1 MECVDFC
8 AKKIAVVFNEGV
20 KNPYPVLQN
29 LEQILLEK
37 SANPEILEIKE
48 MKYGFDFV
56 FAVGGDGTILHVSK
70 FYAMTK
76 TPVLGINLGRLGYL
90 SQVKSDNI
98 KHAIDNVFENKY
110 SIEKRMMLTSSGK
123 FALND
128 FVIKG
133 ASQTRTSRFVL
144 YINDKF
150 VCDYIADG
158 LIVSTPTGSTA
169 YGLSAGGPVLYPK
182 IDAIEIVPICP
193 HTLTARPLV
202 IPANEK
208 IMVTTSADEEKRF
221 NLITDGA
228 DNLEV
233 NSEIV
238 IEKADYNAHL
248 ALLEDDAFYSVLR
261 DKLHWGVSP
270 KSL

>member
-1 MECVDFC
+1 M
-8 AKKIAVVFNEGV
+8 
-20 KNPYPVLQN
+20 LQN

-128 FVIKG
+128 FVPPCAK
-133 ASQTRTSRFVL
+133 
-144 YINDKF
+144 
-150 VCDYIADG
+150 
-158 LIVSTPTGSTA
+158 
-169 YGLSAGGPVLYPK
+169 
-182 IDAIEIVPICP
+182 
-193 HTLTARPLV
+193 
-202 IPANEK
+202 
-208 IMVTTSADEEKRF
+208 
-221 NLITDGA
+221 
-228 DNLEV
+228 
-233 NSEIV
+233 
-238 IEKADYNAHL
+238 
-248 ALLEDDAFYSVLR
+248 
-261 DKLHWGVSP
+261 
-270 KSL
+270 

>member
-90 SQVKSDNI
+90 SQVNSDNI
-98 KHAIDNVFENKY
+98 KY
-110 SIEKRMMLTSSGK
+110 SRRYSTLPTTNGS
-123 FALND
+123 
-128 FVIKG
+128 IKSLQLG
-133 ASQTRTSRFVL
+133 EYADMVPKTVGGSATT
-144 YINDKF
+144 YM
-150 VCDYIADG
+150 CDYYWQNSNLNTLLVGGRVGRGSDEGLASFYGDHSVSNTYADVG
-158 LIVSTPTGSTA
+158 
-169 YGLSAGGPVLYPK
+169 
-182 IDAIEIVPICP
+182 
-193 HTLTARPLV
+193 AR
-202 IPANEK
+202 
-208 IMVTTSADEEKRF
+208 
-221 NLITDGA
+221 
-228 DNLEV
+228 
-233 NSEIV
+233 
-238 IEKADYNAHL
+238 
-248 ALLEDDAFYSVLR
+248 
-261 DKLHWGVSP
+261 GVFV
-270 KSL
+270 KD